1 MRFELDPSEA
11 SSSPDSP
18 RIAIVGPC
26 ASGKTTLAEGL
37 HGHGYNARQI
47 AQEHSFVPDMWQI
60 MTKPDV
66 LIFLDA
72 SYPVCTE
79 RKALNWLPRE
89 YEEQQHRLR
98 HARQNCDVYQL
109 TDDMTPDSVLKA
121 VLSAL
126 EAL

>member
-1 MRFELDPSEA
+1 MRFELDPSEPP
-11 SSSPDSP
+11 STPDSP

-37 HGHGYNARQI
+37 HRHGYYARQI
-47 AQEHSFVPDMWQI
+47 AQEHSFVPDMWQV

-79 RKALNWLPRE
+79 RKSLNWLPRE

-98 HARQNCDVYQL
+98 HARRNCDVYQL
-109 TDDMTPDSVLKA
+109 TDGMTPDAVLKA
-121 VLSAL
+121 VLTAL
-126 EAL
+126 EGL